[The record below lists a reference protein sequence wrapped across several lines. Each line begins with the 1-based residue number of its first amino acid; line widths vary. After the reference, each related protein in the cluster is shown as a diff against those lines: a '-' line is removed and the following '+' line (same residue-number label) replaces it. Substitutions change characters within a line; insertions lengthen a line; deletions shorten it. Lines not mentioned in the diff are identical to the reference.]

1 MSQQGQV
8 FVQRST
14 TGNGEPRWGFRYR
27 LGGREAARVQRGGF
41 ASEHDARQG
50 LARALERLH
59 RSNGIGRTLTF
70 AELVNEYLDQHD
82 AQPERSRSCAGCSP
96 RQ

>member
-41 ASEHDARQG
+41 ASEHDARQA
-50 LARALERLH
+50 LAA
-59 RSNGIGRTLTF
+59 RSSACIGRTGSG
-70 AELVNEYLDQHD
+70 
-82 AQPERSRSCAGCSP
+82 ER
-96 RQ
+96 